1 MFFKDP
7 LLKAAYTVCAH
18 CTYIQAVVSQ
28 GAPWLFL
35 QSMLDVFVRGQ
46 APSLCLLTLRAGKLD
61 CHCLDLLLL
70 ILR

>member
-7 LLKAAYTVCAH
+7 LLKAAFTVCAH
-18 CTYIQAVVSQ
+18 YTYVQAVVSQ
-28 GAPWLFL
+28 GAPWLLL

-46 APSLCLLTLRAGKLD
+46 APSLCLLALWTGKLD

-70 ILR
+70 VLR